1 MISGEILRLSTD
13 MASLS
18 YDNQV
23 VIIVPPIPFIYIQ
36 LQCISCRSL
45 LLGSRGYD
53 IQKVSQKLESLS
65 AAKTFE
71 PLEPVRDTDIQGFLK
86 NERENALLAA
96 IEQARKTVS
105 SRR

>member
-1 MISGEILRLSTD
+1 MTFVFQYCLCQEID
-13 MASLS
+13 A
-18 YDNQV
+18 
-23 VIIVPPIPFIYIQ
+23 IF
-36 LQCISCRSL
+36 RSL

-53 IQKVSQKLESLS
+53 IQKVSQKLENLS

-96 IEQARKTVS
+96 IEQARKNVRNLPFLSFTIMHV
-105 SRR
+105 